1 MLLKI
6 VYGAGNSLYITDI
19 KSVSFVAHHSDD
31 AEIVDFDK
39 ELGCNERVVFSE
51 DYLRNQVGCSPKGE
65 DDRKYYMNSVCI
77 YTTAAE
83 PEVIFFTGTA
93 YLCDDTGKTVD
104 TLR

>member
-31 AEIVDFDK
+31 AVAVDFDK
-39 ELGCNERVVFSE
+39 DLGCNERVVYSE
-51 DYLRNQVGCSPKGE
+51 EYLRAQVGCSPIGST
-65 DDRKYYMNSVCI
+65 DRKYYMNSVCI
-77 YTTAAE
+77 HTPATD

>member
-19 KSVSFVAHHSDD
+19 KSVSFIAHHSDD
-31 AEIVDFDK
+31 AVAVDFNKD
-39 ELGCNERVVFSE
+39 LGCSERVVYSE
-51 DYLRNQVGCSPKGE
+51 EYLRAQVGCSPIGNG
-65 DDRKYYMNSVCI
+65 DSKYYMNYVCI
-77 YTTAAE
+77 HTTAAE
-83 PEVIFFTGTA
+83 AETIFFTGTA